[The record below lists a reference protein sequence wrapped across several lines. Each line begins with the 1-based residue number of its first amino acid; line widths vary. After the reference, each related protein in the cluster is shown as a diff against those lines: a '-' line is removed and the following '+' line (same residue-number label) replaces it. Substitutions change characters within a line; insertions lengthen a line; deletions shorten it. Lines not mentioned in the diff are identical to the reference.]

1 MRPGRTEHPAPAPAP
16 APAAALPPALPAVE
30 AGADRLEG
38 LMLAMDVVDTL
49 RHQADLA
56 EHALSERERDA
67 ALVARIRAIYA
78 GQGIEV
84 SDAVIVEGVEALK
97 RDRFVYR
104 PPRPGPGHLLAR
116 MYVARDRA
124 WPWLLAAGVLVVVA
138 WLLARLLAGLL
149 P

>member
-1 MRPGRTEHPAPAPAP
+1 MRPVPPEPAVQPSR
-16 APAAALPPALPAVE
+16 AAAPPALPLAEPAGGGE
-30 AGADRLEG
+30 AGRLEG

-49 RHQADLA
+49 RHQVDLA

-67 ALVARIRAIYA
+67 ALVARIRSIYA

-104 PPRPGPGHLLAR
+104 PPRAGPGRLLAR

-124 WPWLLAAGVLVVVA
+124 WPWLLAAGVLVAVA

>member
-1 MRPGRTEHPAPAPAP
+1 MRPAPPESSVGTSR
-16 APAAALPPALPAVE
+16 AAAPTALPLADP
-30 AGADRLEG
+30 AGAGDADRLQG

-49 RHQADLA
+49 RHQVDLA

-67 ALVARIRAIYA
+67 ALVARIRSIYA

-104 PPRPGPGHLLAR
+104 PPRPGPGQLLAR

-124 WPWLLAAGVLVVVA
+124 WPWLLAGGALLGLS
-138 WLLARLLAGLL
+138 WLLARLLTGLL

>member
-1 MRPGRTEHPAPAPAP
+1 MPVPASAPAFADPDP
-16 APAAALPPALPAVE
+16 G
-30 AGADRLEG
+30 AGRLEG

-56 EHALSERERDA
+56 EHALSERDRDA

-97 RDRFVYR
+97 RDRFVYS
-104 PPRPGPGHLLAR
+104 PPRPGPGLLLAR

-124 WPWLLAAGVLVVVA
+124 WPWLLAGGALLAVA

>member
-1 MRPGRTEHPAPAPAP
+1 
-16 APAAALPPALPAVE
+16 
-30 AGADRLEG
+30 
-38 LMLAMDVVDTL
+38 MLAMDVVDTL
-49 RHQADLA
+49 RHQVDLA

-67 ALVARIRAIYA
+67 ALVARIRSIYA

-104 PPRPGPGHLLAR
+104 PPRAGPGRLLAR

-124 WPWLLAAGVLVVVA
+124 WPWLLAAGVLVAVA